1 MFFLI
6 LIKSLL
12 VQWDIRVDKYLDR
25 KIFLTFIFSLFWL
38 IEKVLLFI
46 FWLMI
51 FKIPDFLCSQ
61 KERDKI
67 FSIQTGFPHSQPH
80 SDKLPG

>member
-12 VQWDIRVDKYLDR
+12 VQWDIWVDKYLDR

-46 FWLMI
+46 F
-51 FKIPDFLCSQ
+51 
-61 KERDKI
+61 
-67 FSIQTGFPHSQPH
+67 
-80 SDKLPG
+80 